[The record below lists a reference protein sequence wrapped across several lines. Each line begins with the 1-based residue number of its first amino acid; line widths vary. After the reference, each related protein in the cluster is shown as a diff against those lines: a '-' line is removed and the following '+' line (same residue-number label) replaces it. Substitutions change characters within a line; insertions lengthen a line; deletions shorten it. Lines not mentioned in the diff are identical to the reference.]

1 MIGAPKGLEYSLS
14 RGIISARIADGTQ
27 FFGSEDAEFL
37 QVDAAINPGNSGGP
51 VFNMNG
57 EVIGIASFILTESG
71 GFEGIGFAATSNMA
85 SKVLSTHRIWSG
97 IEGVTLDSSLAAA
110 LNVPQP
116 GGYLIVN
123 VASRGLAAQIGLKG
137 GTIPAVIEDR
147 ELLLGGDIVLT
158 LGGNKLDNP
167 ASSARIRNEMAALPQ
182 GSEVEITFLRSG
194 EVLKR
199 TFTIMDN

>member
-1 MIGAPKGLEYSLS
+1 
-14 RGIISARIADGTQ
+14 
-27 FFGSEDAEFL
+27 
-37 QVDAAINPGNSGGP
+37 
-51 VFNMNG
+51 
-57 EVIGIASFILTESG
+57 
-71 GFEGIGFAATSNMA
+71 MA